1 MKHGGECDA
10 EPGRD
15 WSIRTLN
22 QGSQGIPTVKG
33 SWKEPLEHM
42 AFQQLHSGLSYS
54 ATVKHVYCLSTATS
68 EGAICYSS
76 PSKLIQSLTIQFTK
90 LRLKYSMN

>member
-1 MKHGGECDA
+1 MLKMDAEGKHLKHGGECDA
-10 EPGRD
+10 KPGRD

-22 QGSQGIPTVKG
+22 QGSQGIPTATR

-68 EGAICYSS
+68 ERGLFVIAA
-76 PSKLIQSLTIQFTK
+76 LA
-90 LRLKYSMN
+90 N